1 MPANLLKLA
10 LAAAVALLFLCSLV
24 AGYIQ
29 TQLLVPVAKD
39 SIFIIASGSNL
50 SVITK
55 RLTEDDLL
63 PVNKIAFKAFALLTR
78 DAGAIQAGQYQLK
91 AGMPSQDVLALFR
104 SGEVIRYRITF
115 PEGLRVKD
123 WLVRLQGA
131 PYLEAK
137 TRAMTRD
144 EIGQSLGLTTE
155 LEGSLFPDTYQ
166 YTLGDSDL
174 DVLKLA
180 VREMNKVLGDEWHGR
195 GMTSISSPFDA
206 LILASMIEKE
216 TGYGPDREKIASVFH
231 NRLNIDMKLQSDP
244 TVIFGLGSDFD
255 GDLKRSHLK
264 SDTPYNTYTRKG
276 LPPGPICSPG
286 RASINAALGGSSHP
300 YFYFVA
306 MGDGKS
312 YFSVTLKE
320 HNNAVNR
327 YQKKQKQ

>member
-10 LAAAVALLFLCSLV
+10 LAAAVVLLFLCSLV

-180 VREMNKVLGDEWHGR
+180 VREMSKVLGDEWHGR

-306 MGDGKS
+306 MGNGKS

>member
-180 VREMNKVLGDEWHGR
+180 VREMSKVLGDEWHRR

-306 MGDGKS
+306 MGNGKS

>member
-1 MPANLLKLA
+1 MPANLLTLA
-10 LAAAVALLFLCSLV
+10 LAAAVALLLLCSVV

-29 TQLLVPVAKD
+29 AQLLVPVAKD

-63 PVNKIAFKAFALLTR
+63 PVNKIAFKAFARLTR

-91 AGMPSQDVLALFR
+91 AGMLSQDVLALFR
-104 SGEVIRYRITF
+104 SGEVIRYSITF

-123 WLVRLQGA
+123 WLVRLHDA

-137 TRAMTRD
+137 TRALTRE

-180 VREMNKVLGDEWHGR
+180 VREMDKVLGDEWHGR

>member
-1 MPANLLKLA
+1 
-10 LAAAVALLFLCSLV
+10 
-24 AGYIQ
+24 
-29 TQLLVPVAKD
+29 
-39 SIFIIASGSNL
+39 
-50 SVITK
+50 
-55 RLTEDDLL
+55 LTEDDLL

-91 AGMPSQDVLALFR
+91 AGMQSQDVLALFR

-137 TRAMTRD
+137 TRAMTRE

-180 VREMNKVLGDEWHGR
+180 VREMSKVLGDEWQGR

-306 MGDGKS
+306 MGNGKS

>member
-10 LAAAVALLFLCSLV
+10 LAAALALLFLCSLV

-91 AGMPSQDVLALFR
+91 AGMQSQDVLALFR

-137 TRAMTRD
+137 TRAMTRE

-155 LEGSLFPDTYQ
+155 LE
-166 YTLGDSDL
+166 
-174 DVLKLA
+174 
-180 VREMNKVLGDEWHGR
+180 E
-195 GMTSISSPFDA
+195 I
-206 LILASMIEKE
+206 
-216 TGYGPDREKIASVFH
+216 
-231 NRLNIDMKLQSDP
+231 
-244 TVIFGLGSDFD
+244 
-255 GDLKRSHLK
+255 
-264 SDTPYNTYTRKG
+264 
-276 LPPGPICSPG
+276 G
-286 RASINAALGGSSHP
+286 RASCRER
-300 YFYFVA
+300 V
-306 MGDGKS
+306 
-312 YFSVTLKE
+312 
-320 HNNAVNR
+320 
-327 YQKKQKQ
+327 